1 MGLNDNHRRLAWV
14 PQACTLPRF
23 KRPFRAA
30 EFDRLFTDA
39 VRDIERVGPTR
50 LRLELEA
57 SPGVAGRAAKL
68 APAEPQGRPF
78 LHLTATRTA
87 GAAGWVG
94 GGGGGGAP
102 PTRPGGPPP
111 SRPAACAL
119 WSRPRRCTPRPG
131 PRCWPPSTPR
141 AGTKTTATARPGPG

>member
-14 PQACTLPRF
+14 PQGCTLPRF

-39 VRDIERVGPTR
+39 VRDVERVGPTR

-68 APAEPQGRPF
+68 ATAETECCSF
-78 LHLTATRTA
+78 FTFTLTATGGRLVLEVTVPPPQA
-87 GAAGWVG
+87 GVLDGLAGRAAAAAGLG
-94 GGGGGGAP
+94 G
-102 PTRPGGPPP
+102 
-111 SRPAACAL
+111 
-119 WSRPRRCTPRPG
+119 
-131 PRCWPPSTPR
+131 
-141 AGTKTTATARPGPG
+141 